1 MKKFFCILAM
11 AIVACAFTLPVNDP
25 FATNILRNF
34 LLRAKVQP
42 QEKIYLHTDR
52 DHYQA
57 EDKIWFRAYMLDAVT
72 HKPSENSRYV
82 YVELVDRLDSV
93 RQRVKISGTDSVYS
107 GYIPLPKKIEQGEYF
122 LRAYTYWM
130 QNQGEN
136 FIFKKKIRIV
146 NINDSKVVTNI
157 TYAQGKDGEV
167 VEIHLKNSR
176 DVVYGKAFVEYKING
191 NLKTQRADDQGVIRI
206 NSKDIG
212 KNRNLLLSFKD
223 ADPLEFE
230 RSIYIPERSTDF
242 DLQFFPEGGNLMAG
256 NMQTVA
262 FKAVGTDGL
271 GKDVEGVLYNEKD
284 EFVAAIKSM
293 HKGMGGIDF
302 TPENGRRYHAV
313 VTSSDSVKKR
323 IELPLPK
330 NDALALKVW
339 MRDSVLNYAVLLG
352 DSTNVQEDLYL
363 MVLSRGVP
371 LLCAPLTRTVGRLPM
386 NVLPEGVVQLVLMNS
401 KYDIYSQRLCFVR
414 KKERPELSVEM
425 NKQTYIARDLASM
438 TAKVDREDGQL
449 EGSFSVAV
457 TDDVQSDQ
465 DSLVEDNILS
475 NILLTSDLKGYI
487 EEPAFYFRNVNRST
501 ERMLDMLMLT
511 QGWTRFDLPKV
522 MRGELSEPPYY
533 LEKGQAISGTVKN
546 FWGKDAGK
554 AQLLIFST
562 TGVIQSALADSSGHF
577 VIDGIAF
584 PDGTQF
590 VVQAQNKKGGKSVEV
605 KVDKDQFLKP
615 AVNYPYN
622 TQSVN
627 ENNRFYEKYAKDFFY
642 DNGMKVYVLDEV
654 MIKRRKE
661 SKAYSMY
668 DHMATYGLDSA
679 KLASMDVLDIRQVF
693 EEIPGVRV
701 DEGNRVVVKLS
712 KSLAFYVNDIKED
725 YDYVM
730 TMNPKDLL
738 NISLIDGAQAGVVIG
753 PDAANGAL
761 VITTNPNFVRNS
773 KVKLDMAVMS
783 FLGYQKKAEFYVP
796 KYDVD
801 SVRQALAK
809 ITDSRPTIYWNP
821 DVRTDASGKA
831 EFSFFTSDSYG
842 PYTLIMEGVLND
854 GTVCRKVRR
863 IDLKLPR

>member
-11 AIVACAFTLPVNDP
+11 AIIACAFTLPVNDP

-146 NINDSKVVTNI
+146 NVNDSRVITNI
-157 TYAQGKDGEV
+157 VYAQGKEGEV

-191 NLKTQRADDQGVIRI
+191 NLKIQRADDQGVIRI

-212 KNRNLLLSFKD
+212 KNRNLFLKFKD

-230 RSIYIPERSTDF
+230 RSIYIPERSADF

-262 FKAVGTDGL
+262 FKAIGTDGL

-302 TPENGRRYHAV
+302 TPEAGQRYHAV
-313 VTSSDSVKKR
+313 VTSADSVKKR
-323 IELPLPK
+323 IDLPLPK

-339 MRDSVLNYAVLLG
+339 MRDTVLNYAVLLG

-371 LLCAPLTRTVGRLPM
+371 LLCAPLTRTVGRLPL

-438 TAKVDREDGQL
+438 TVKVDREDGQL

-475 NILLTSDLKGYI
+475 NILLTSDLKGYV

-533 LEKGQAISGTVKN
+533 LEKGQAISGIVKN
-546 FWGKDAGK
+546 FWGKDAGN

-562 TGVIQSALADSSGHF
+562 TGVIQSTVADSSGHF
-577 VIDGIAF
+577 VVDGIAF

-627 ENNRFYEKYAKDFFY
+627 ENNRFYEKYAKDFYY

-654 MIKRRKE
+654 TVKRKKE

-679 KLASMDVLDIRQVF
+679 KLASMDVMDIRQVF
-693 EEIPGVRV
+693 EEIPGIRV
-701 DEGNRVVVKLS
+701 DEGNREVVKLS
-712 KSLAFYVNDIKED
+712 KPLAFYVNDIKEE

-738 NISLIDGAQAGVVIG
+738 NISLIDGSQAGVIIG
-753 PDAANGAL
+753 PEAANGAL
-761 VITTNPNFVRNS
+761 VITTNPNFVRS
-773 KVKLDMAVMS
+773 DKVKLDMAVIS